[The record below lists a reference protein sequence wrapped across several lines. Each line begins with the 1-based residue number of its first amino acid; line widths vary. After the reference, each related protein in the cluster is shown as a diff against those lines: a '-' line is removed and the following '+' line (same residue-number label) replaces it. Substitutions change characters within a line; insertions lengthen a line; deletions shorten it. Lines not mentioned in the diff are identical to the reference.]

1 MPARS
6 AFPASFA
13 ALLIA
18 VLFLSS
24 PASAK
29 DDDCILDHC
38 ADRLPP
44 KTQPIEKTGP
54 MEKAEPSRETTPP
67 QEAPVSGEARGGFR
81 GDAPG
86 RDFDFYVL
94 ALSWSPG
101 FCDSVEGSHDQCEPG
116 KGLGFVVHGLWPQFE
131 RGFPSDC
138 QGPRSPSRIALE
150 RANGL
155 FPDER
160 LARYEWRKH
169 GTCSGKSP
177 SDYFADV
184 ARAREG
190 VTIPPLFVKPAREQ
204 HFTPIDIERA
214 FYEVNPRLRP
224 GMMAISCRRGVFE
237 EARICLSKDLR
248 EFRACPEVVQ
258 HGCRQREISV
268 PAPL

>member
-1 MPARS
+1 MATAAIFS
-6 AFPASFA
+6 AF
-13 ALLIA
+13 
-18 VLFLSS
+18 LFLA

-44 KTQPIEKTGP
+44 KPQTDAKPTPAQP
-54 MEKAEPSRETTPP
+54 AEPEPKRD
-67 QEAPVSGEARGGFR
+67 AGFR
-81 GDAPG
+81 GSAPSK
-86 RDFDFYVL
+86 DFDFYVL
-94 ALSWSPG
+94 ALSWSPD
-101 FCDSVEGSHDQCEPG
+101 FCDSVGGSHDQCEPG
-116 KGLGFVVHGLWPQFE
+116 KGLGFVVHGLWPQYE
-131 RGFPSDC
+131 HGFPSDC
-138 QGPRSPSRIALE
+138 DGPRAPSRIALQ
-150 RANGL
+150 RADGL

-184 ARAREG
+184 ARAREA
-190 VTIPPLFVKPAREQ
+190 VTIPAAFVRPKGDQ
-204 HFTPIDIERA
+204 TFTPIDVERA
-214 FYEVNPRLRP
+214 FYDANPRLRP
-224 GMMAISCRRGVFE
+224 GMMAVSCRRNVFE
-237 EARICLSKDLR
+237 EVRICLSKDLR

>member
-1 MPARS
+1 MPSRRFS
-6 AFPASFA
+6 AAVSFA
-13 ALLIA
+13 AP
-18 VLFLSS
+18 LFACLCLTALFS
-24 PASAK
+24 PALARDGSK

-44 KTQPIEKTGP
+44 KNQP
-54 MEKAEPSRETTPP
+54 
-67 QEAPVSGEARGGFR
+67 SGETSPAPQTRPVQETRGGGGGFR
-81 GDAPG
+81 GDAPAG
-86 RDFDFYVL
+86 GFDFYVL

-101 FCDSVEGSHDQCEPG
+101 FCDSVGGSHDQCEPG
-116 KGLGFVVHGLWPQFE
+116 KGLGFVVHGLWPQYE

-138 QGPRSPSRIALE
+138 EGPRSPSRIALE
-150 RANGL
+150 RANGV

-190 VTIPPLFVKPAREQ
+190 VTIPPLFVKPTRDQ
-204 HFTPIDIERA
+204 TFTPIDIERA

-224 GMMAISCRRGVFE
+224 GMMAVSCRRDVFE
-237 EARICLSKDLR
+237 EVRICLSKDLR

-258 HGCRQREISV
+258 HGCRRREITV

>member
-1 MPARS
+1 MFSIATVARAA
-6 AFPASFA
+6 AFFTAF
-13 ALLIA
+13 
-18 VLFLSS
+18 LFLS

-44 KTQPIEKTGP
+44 KQQPDEKP
-54 MEKAEPSRETTPP
+54 APAQAAEADSKRE
-67 QEAPVSGEARGGFR
+67 GGFR
-81 GDAPG
+81 GGAPAKN
-86 RDFDFYVL
+86 FDFYVL

-101 FCDSVEGSHDQCEPG
+101 FCDSVGGAHDQCEPG
-116 KGLGFVVHGLWPQFE
+116 KGLGFVVHGLWPQYE
-131 RGFPSDC
+131 HGFPSDC
-138 QGPRSPSRIALE
+138 DGPRTPSRIALQ
-150 RANGL
+150 RADGL

-177 SDYFADV
+177 SDYFGDV
-184 ARAREG
+184 ARAREA
-190 VTIPPLFVKPAREQ
+190 VTIPSAFVRPKSDQ
-204 HFTPIDIERA
+204 TFTPIDIERA
-214 FYEVNPRLRP
+214 FYDANPRLRP
-224 GMMAISCRRGVFE
+224 GMMSVACRRNVFE
-237 EARICLSKDLR
+237 EVRICLSKDLR